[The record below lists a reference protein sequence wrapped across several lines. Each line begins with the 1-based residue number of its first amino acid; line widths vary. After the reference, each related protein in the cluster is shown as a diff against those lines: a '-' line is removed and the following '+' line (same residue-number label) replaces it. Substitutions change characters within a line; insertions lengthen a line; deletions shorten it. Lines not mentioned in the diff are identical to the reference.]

1 MYVVLAVAV
10 LWSVPQG
17 GGKFGRWIDDL
28 GHDTPAAREE
38 AASRLR
44 AAGRAA
50 WPELEAAAASHSDLE
65 IRSRC
70 RDLVAT
76 SRLRRR
82 IPWRVLDECPNA
94 VATLR
99 NGTSA
104 ERIALVRVLARA
116 YEDTA
121 DLLLD
126 LAQDPDPE
134 VVLAAAEYLQERR
147 NTDWAPRLL
156 ELYAREECPRAGRAY
171 ELLTMASGRLGS
183 IDLQRVFAE
192 AGPKGRNRILQLA
205 LNATLSLAV
214 SPATVRELL
223 ESSDPATRRLG
234 LSWLRERGC
243 PAALPYVEPLLSHP
257 ETAVVT
263 EALST
268 LRSCGWRPDP
278 ATIHALLGHDDA
290 SVREE
295 AIQASLAFEERACL
309 EGLRRLLDDP
319 SMSVRQSAINA
330 VSRLGGADALEDLWR
345 VFERDS
351 GESRDSAAAI
361 LARSPDWTMPRVRPL
376 LKDADPDRRLRGYDL
391 WARIDV
397 ANIGRVLAPL
407 AKDREETI
415 RRWALAQLLRRQ
427 ENPGVA
433 EALELFAVD
442 PNEAIR
448 FDALRTLVR
457 MEKRDHAP
465 ALEAFL
471 VSREYS
477 FRFDAAETLLTL
489 RDERAQTLARKLL
502 EEADA
507 PLRRLGYFAL
517 ADRNDREVA
526 DRAIRE
532 LNDPD
537 GRLGGAAAKY
547 LRQLLTGRHDEAVL
561 AQLAKG
567 LESWTGEPLELAFNL
582 LMEYGDRATAEPVR
596 NLVRSG
602 KAPRPDRAVRALA
615 EWAGDQG
622 AQEMAGLLGAD
633 AALNDSVFSRLR
645 EVRRRYPEA
654 GRKELEAAFVRLFA
668 SPDRRIRR
676 GALHAAS
683 DLGLPLEGIVARID
697 DPEPSVRC
705 SAVSAARCLAMA
717 AAADA
722 IETKLDDDDPDVRV
736 SAAVALSALKASAR
750 PLVERTVATE
760 DCAWAKRKM
769 EAALA
774 PLAK

>member
-1 MYVVLAVAV
+1 MLAVAV
-10 LWSVPQG
+10 LVSLPQG
-17 GGKFGRWIDDL
+17 GGTYGRWIDDL
-28 GHDTPAAREE
+28 GHDSPAVREE
-38 AASRLR
+38 ASSRLR

-50 WPELEAAAASHSDLE
+50 WPELEEAATIHPDLE

-99 NGTSA
+99 NGPSS
-104 ERIALVRVLARA
+104 ERIVLIRVLARA
-116 YEDTA
+116 YEDAA

-156 ELYAREECPRAGRAY
+156 EIYSREDCPRSGRAY

-183 IDLQRVFAE
+183 LDLQRLFAE
-192 AGPKGRNRILQLA
+192 AGPKGRHRILQLA
-205 LNATLSLAV
+205 LNATLPLAV
-214 SPATVRELL
+214 TPAFVGELL
-223 ESSDPATRRLG
+223 ESPDPTARRLG

-243 PAALPYVEPLLSHP
+243 PAALPWVEPLLSHP
-257 ETAVVT
+257 ETAVVA

-278 ATIHALLGHDDA
+278 VSIQALLSHDDA
-290 SVREE
+290 AVREE
-295 AIQASLAFEERACL
+295 AIQATLAFEERSCL
-309 EGLRRLLDDP
+309 DALRRLLDDP

-330 VSRLGGADALEDLWR
+330 VSRLGGAEALEDLWR
-345 VFERDS
+345 VFARDS

-361 LARSPDWTMPRVRPL
+361 LARSPEWTMLRVRPL
-376 LKDADPDRRLRGYDL
+376 LKEGDPDLRLRGYDL
-391 WARIDV
+391 WSRIDL
-397 ANIGRVLAPL
+397 ANIGRILAPL
-407 AKDREETI
+407 AKDPEETV
-415 RRWALAQLLRRQ
+415 RRWALVQLLRRQ

-433 EALELFAVD
+433 EALEHFATD
-442 PNEAIR
+442 PNEGIR
-448 FDALRTLVR
+448 FDALRSLVR
-457 MEKRDHAP
+457 MEKRDHAA

-471 VSREYS
+471 ASREYS

-489 RDERAQTLARKLL
+489 RDERSQTLARKLL
-502 EEADA
+502 EEPDA

-517 ADRNDREVA
+517 ADRNDHGVA
-526 DRAIRE
+526 ERAIRE

-537 GRLGGAAAKY
+537 SRLGGAAAKY

-561 AQLAKG
+561 AELARG

-582 LMEYGDRATAEPVR
+582 LMEYGDGATAEPVR
-596 NLVRSG
+596 RLVAAGR
-602 KAPRPDRAVRALA
+602 APRPDRAVRALA

-622 AQEMAGLLGAD
+622 AVEMAGLLGVD
-633 AALNDSVFSRLR
+633 PSLNDSVFSRLR

-654 GRKELEAAFVRLFA
+654 GRKELEAAFVRLFG

-676 GALHAAS
+676 GSAHAAA
-683 DLGLPLEGIVARID
+683 DLGLPLDGLVALID
-697 DPEPSVRC
+697 DREASVRC
-705 SAVSAARCLAMA
+705 SAISAARGLAMG

-722 IETKLDDDDPDVRV
+722 VESKLDDDDPDVRV
-736 SAAVALSALKASAR
+736 SAVVALAALKPAAR
-750 PLVERTVATE
+750 AQVERAVATE